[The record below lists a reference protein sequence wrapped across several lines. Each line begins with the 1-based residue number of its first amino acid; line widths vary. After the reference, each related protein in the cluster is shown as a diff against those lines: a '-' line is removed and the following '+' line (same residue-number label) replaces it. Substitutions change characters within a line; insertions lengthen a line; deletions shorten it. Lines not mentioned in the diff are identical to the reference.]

1 MKREAGFTLTE
12 ILVVMGIV
20 VILISVGVPSFRY
33 VTTANRVSGE
43 INGLL
48 GDMQFARSEAI
59 REGRDVVLCQSSD
72 GTSCTTDPTSWT
84 SGWLVWSDLN
94 DDGAFDPT
102 QEILRHQTPLLSKDT
117 LTPDA
122 TSNLTTITFN
132 REGFASKLGGSA
144 IMTLHDST
152 NNATYTRC
160 LEITVV
166 GSLSTTTPTSDAAN
180 CK

>member
-33 VTTANRVSGE
+33 VTTANRLSGE

-59 REGRDVVLCQSSD
+59 REGRNVVLCQSSD
-72 GTSCTTDPTSWT
+72 GTTCTADPTSWT

-94 DDGAFDPT
+94 DDGTFDPT
-102 QEILRHQTPLLSKDT
+102 QEILRHQTTLLSKDT

-122 TSNLTTITFN
+122 TTNLATITFN
-132 REGFASKLGGSA
+132 REGFATGLGNPA
-144 IMTLHDST
+144 YMVLKDST
-152 NNATYTRC
+152 SNPKYTRC

-166 GSLSTTTPTSDAAN
+166 GSLSTATPTSDAAH

>member
-20 VILISVGVPSFRY
+20 VILLSVGVPSFRY
-33 VTTANRVSGE
+33 VTTANRLSGE

-72 GTSCTTDPTSWT
+72 GTTCTDHPAEWT
-84 SGWLVWSDLN
+84 SGWLVWADLN
-94 DDGAFDPT
+94 DDGTFDPT
-102 QEILRHQTPLLSKDT
+102 MEILRHQTPLLSKDT
-117 LTPDA
+117 LTPDG
-122 TSNLTTITFN
+122 TSNLVTITFN
-132 REGFASKLGGSA
+132 REGFAKGLGNPA
-144 IMTLHDST
+144 YMVLKDST
-152 NNATYTRC
+152 ANAKYTRC

-166 GSLSTTTPTSDAAN
+166 GSLSTSTPTTDPTN